1 MFYIFRAPADIL
13 NVGQNK
19 VKRQAMDRPSDKL
32 ASLTPVIRIFG
43 NVTNT
48 VTATD
53 IPKAYKRQIENF
65 EAMQEQA
72 KNLEEELNKR
82 KQIAD
87 DYEVKL
93 AEVNINNSGDFSSFF
108 RRGLR

>member
-1 MFYIFRAPADIL
+1 MCQR
-13 NVGQNK
+13 
-19 VKRQAMDRPSDKL
+19 SL
-32 ASLTPVIRIFG
+32 AK

-53 IPKAYKRQIENF
+53 IPKSYKRQIENF

-72 KNLEEELNKR
+72 KNLEAELNKR
-82 KQIAD
+82 KQIAS

-93 AEVNINNSGDFSSFF
+93 AEVN
-108 RRGLR
+108 

>member
-1 MFYIFRAPADIL
+1 MILVRTFPNLHKLRAPADIL

-32 ASLTPVIRIFG
+32 ASLTPVIKIFAH
-43 NVTNT
+43 VTNT

-72 KNLEEELNKR
+72 KNLEAELNNR
-82 KQIAD
+82 KQIAS

-93 AEVNINNSGDFSSFF
+93 AEVNLKKNKV
-108 RRGLR
+108 

>member
-1 MFYIFRAPADIL
+1 
-13 NVGQNK
+13 
-19 VKRQAMDRPSDKL
+19 MDRPSDKL

-72 KNLEEELNKR
+72 KNLEAELNKR
-82 KQIAD
+82 KQIAS

-93 AEVNINNSGDFSSFF
+93 AEVNYENKISFSKKYLDKISTK
-108 RRGLR
+108 RTYC